1 MNNFEQVKQR
11 QPTVAFAQA
20 VRVPISELLLEVSGV
35 QAVLLATTD
44 GLEVANASVRKDFDQ
59 AKVAAVSSSIL
70 AMVQAFIGEIRLNGC
85 QSLILDA
92 DNGKA
97 FIQSVPCEKH
107 PMVMVVMTASNVLM
121 GQLFHAMRECSG
133 RLQRIDQR
141 F

>member
-11 QPTVAFAQA
+11 QPSAAFAQA
-20 VRVPISELLLEVSGV
+20 VRVPISELLLEVTGV

-70 AMVQAFIGEIRLNGC
+70 AMVQAFIGEIRLSGC

-97 FIQSVPCEKH
+97 FIQSVPCIHH
-107 PMVMVVMTASNVLM
+107 PMVMVVMTTSNVLM

-133 RLQRIDQR
+133 RLQRMDQR